1 MEWKSFSKL
10 YNRINRGGDVAL
22 ISLMTDFGLTDGF
35 VGVMKGVIWGIT
47 PQARIADLT
56 HLVPPQDIR
65 AAALIL
71 NRSAPY
77 FPDGTI
83 HVVVVDPG
91 VGTARRPIAARL
103 GSQYFVGPDNGVF
116 TLVLERAER
125 QGALVEIIHLDK
137 PQYWL
142 AEVSNVFHGR
152 DIFSPVAAALANGI
166 PLAALGSPLSDPV
179 CLSIPQPRLTPTGLQ
194 GEITHIDHF
203 GNIIANIRH
212 EHLSGV
218 DDLTVRLYGEEIH
231 GMVRA
236 FGDRSPG
243 ELIALIGST
252 GDLVVAV
259 VNGDATRQLDA
270 RIGDPVEIIFPNKS
284 G

>member
-1 MEWKSFSKL
+1 M
-10 YNRINRGGDVAL
+10 VL
-22 ISLMTDFGLTDGF
+22 ISLMTDFGLIDGF
-35 VGVMKGVIWGIT
+35 VGVMKGVIWGIA
-47 PQARIADLT
+47 PQVHIADLT

-91 VGTARRPIAARL
+91 VGTPRRPIAARL

-116 TLVLERAER
+116 TLVLERAEH
-125 QGALVEIIHLDK
+125 QDAPIEIVHLDK

-152 DIFSPVAAALANGI
+152 DIFSPVAAALANGM
-166 PLAALGSPLSDPV
+166 PLSTLGSPISDPV
-179 CLSIPQPRLTPTGLQ
+179 RLSIPQPRFTSTGLQ
-194 GEITHIDHF
+194 GEIAHIDHF
-203 GNIIANIRH
+203 GNIIANVRD
-212 EHLSGV
+212 EHLR
-218 DDLTVRLYGEEIH
+218 DKDYLTVRLGSEEIH
-231 GMVRA
+231 GMVRT
-236 FGDRSPG
+236 FGERSPG

-259 VNGDATRQLDA
+259 VNGDAAQQLGA
-270 RIGDPVEIIFPNKS
+270 RIGDPIEIIF
-284 G
+284 

>member
-1 MEWKSFSKL
+1 M
-10 YNRINRGGDVAL
+10 AL
-22 ISLMTDFGLTDGF
+22 ISLMTDFGLIDGF
-35 VGVMKGVIWGIT
+35 VGVMKGVIWGIA
-47 PQARIADLT
+47 PQAHIADLT

-65 AAALIL
+65 TAALIL

-91 VGTARRPIAARL
+91 VGTARRPIAVQL

-125 QGALVEIIHLDK
+125 QGTPIEIVHLDK

-152 DIFSPVAAALANGI
+152 DIFSPVAAALANGT
-166 PLAALGSPLSDPV
+166 PLSSLGSPISDPMR
-179 CLSIPQPRLTPTGLQ
+179 LSISQPRLTSTGLQ
-194 GEITHIDHF
+194 GEIAHIDHF
-203 GNIIANIRH
+203 GNIITNIRD
-212 EHLSGV
+212 EHLSGK
-218 DDLTVRLYGEEIH
+218 DHLTIRLCGEEIH
-231 GMVRA
+231 GMVRT
-236 FGDRSPG
+236 FGERLPG

-252 GDLVVAV
+252 GDLVIAV
-259 VNGDATRQLDA
+259 VNGDAAQQLGA
-270 RIGDPVEIIFPNKS
+270 RVGDVIDIIF
-284 G
+284 

>member
-1 MEWKSFSKL
+1 
-10 YNRINRGGDVAL
+10 VAL
-22 ISLMTDFGLTDGF
+22 ISLMTDFGLIDGF
-35 VGVMKGVIWGIT
+35 VGVMKGVIWGIA
-47 PQARIADLT
+47 PQVHIADLT

-91 VGTARRPIAARL
+91 VGTPRRPIAARL

-125 QGALVEIIHLDK
+125 QHAPIEIIHLDK

-152 DIFSPVAAALANGI
+152 DIFSPVAAALANGT
-166 PLAALGSPLSDPV
+166 PLSSLGSPISDPV
-179 CLSIPQPRLTPTGLQ
+179 RLSIPQPQLTSTGLQ
-194 GEITHIDHF
+194 GEIAHIDHF
-203 GNIIANIRH
+203 GNIIANIRD
-212 EHLSGV
+212 EHLR
-218 DDLTVRLYGEEIH
+218 DKDHFTVRLGGEEIH
-231 GMVRA
+231 GMVRT
-236 FGDRSPG
+236 FGERPPG

-259 VNGDATRQLDA
+259 VNGDAAQQLGTRV
-270 RIGDPVEIIFPNKS
+270 GDPVEIIF
-284 G
+284 

>member
-1 MEWKSFSKL
+1 M
-10 YNRINRGGDVAL
+10 AL
-22 ISLMTDFGLTDGF
+22 ISLMTDFGLSDGF
-35 VGVMKGVIWGIT
+35 VGVMKGVIWGIA
-47 PQARIADLT
+47 PQVHITDLT

-65 AAALIL
+65 TAALIL

-91 VGTARRPIAARL
+91 VGTARRPIAVQL

-125 QGALVEIIHLDK
+125 QGASIEIVHLDK

-152 DIFSPVAAALANGI
+152 DIFSPVAAALANST
-166 PLAALGSPLSDPV
+166 PLSSLGSPIFDPV
-179 CLSIPQPRLTPTGLQ
+179 RLSIPQPRLTSTGLQ
-194 GEITHIDHF
+194 GEIAHIDHF
-203 GNIIANIRH
+203 GNIIANIRD
-212 EHLSGV
+212 EYLNGKDHL
-218 DDLTVRLYGEEIH
+218 TIRLCGEEIH
-231 GMVRA
+231 GMVRT
-236 FGDRSPG
+236 FGERSPG
-243 ELIALIGST
+243 EMIALIGST

-259 VNGDATRQLDA
+259 VNGDAAQQLGA
-270 RIGDPVEIIFPNKS
+270 RIGDLIEIIF
-284 G
+284 